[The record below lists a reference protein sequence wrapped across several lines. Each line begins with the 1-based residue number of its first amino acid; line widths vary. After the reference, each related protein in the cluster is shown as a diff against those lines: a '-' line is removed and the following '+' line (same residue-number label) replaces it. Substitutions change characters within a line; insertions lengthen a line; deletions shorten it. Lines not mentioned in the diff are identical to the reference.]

1 VARRVLVLAV
11 AVGLAAAACGSGSQD
26 QQTAPASTAAPAA
39 TSAASETSLAP
50 DSPRAAPRWETVS
63 TFSGTGPFRTPGFDV
78 LAEAIQWRVRWTC
91 ETGRLR
97 IVTVPPP
104 RRPGPLVDAGC
115 PGGADA
121 YSIQTGRA
129 HLEIESAGTWRAI
142 VDQQLEIPLAEPP
155 PPGLDTARVVAQG
168 GFEKV
173 EKDGKGSAR
182 VYELADGRRVVRFED
197 FEVSTNTDLFVWLSE
212 AVAPRTT
219 VEAQAAPR
227 VSVGNLKST
236 LGNQNYEVPSDLPSD
251 RIRSIVIWCE
261 PVSVAYIAAPL
272 GP

>member
-11 AVGLAAAACGSGSQD
+11 ALSLTVAACGSGAD
-26 QQTAPASTAAPAA
+26 EQQVTPASTTPPADTA
-39 TSAASETSLAP
+39 TASATTLPP

-63 TFSGTGPFRTPGFDV
+63 TFSGTGPFRTPEFDV

-104 RRPGPLVDAGC
+104 RRPGPLVDAEC

-129 HLEIESAGTWRAI
+129 HLEVEAAGAWRAI

-168 GFEKV
+168 AFDKV

-182 VYELADGRRVVRFED
+182 VYELADGRRIVRFED

-219 VEAQAAPR
+219 VDAQAAPR

-236 LGNQNYEVPSDLPSD
+236 LGNQNYEVPPDLPNE

-272 GP
+272 DR